1 MIAKAK
7 KKVKKKAKPNGP
19 EIFCSYTKLERL
31 DKIKPNPANPNKHP
45 DGQVDLLVK
54 LITTH
59 GWRHPITVSNRSG
72 FVVAGHCRLLA
83 AAKIGLK
90 QVPVDEQDF
99 ASAAEELAVLVA
111 DNRIPELSEISG
123 LAMADILCEIDQAN
137 YPLEMTAL
145 SAEEIH
151 NYIIGPTNMPK
162 PEDEWRGMPE
172 YDNEDK
178 LGFRQLIVHF
188 LTQKAIDEFCSLVQQ
203 KITDKTKYIWFPKEQ
218 REIIR
223 DKAYKNEP

>member
-1 MIAKAK
+1 MVAKVK
-7 KKVKKKAKPNGP
+7 KKVKKKGKPSGP
-19 EIFCSYTKLERL
+19 EIFCSYTKLELL
-31 DKIKPNPANPNKHP
+31 DKLKPNPANPNKHP
-45 DGQVDLLVK
+45 DRQVDLLVK

-83 AAKIGLK
+83 AAKMGLE
-90 QVPVDEQDF
+90 QVPIDEQDF

-111 DNRIPELSEISG
+111 DNQIPELAEIEG
-123 LAMADILCEIDQAN
+123 LKMADILCELDQVN

-162 PEDEWRGMPE
+162 PEDEWQGMPE

-178 LGFRQLIVHF
+178 TGFRRLIVHF
-188 LTQKAIDEFCSLVQQ
+188 GTQKAIDEFSKLVQQ
-203 KITDKTKYIWFPKEQ
+203 GITDKTKSIWFPFLENEKEF
-218 REIIR
+218 
-223 DKAYKNEP
+223 DKRYKQ